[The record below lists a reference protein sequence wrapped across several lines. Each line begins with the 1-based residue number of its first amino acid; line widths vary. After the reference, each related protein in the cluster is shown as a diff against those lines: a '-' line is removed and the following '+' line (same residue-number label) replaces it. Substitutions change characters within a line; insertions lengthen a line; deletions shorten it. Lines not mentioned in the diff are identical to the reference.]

1 MGKKVVII
9 STSLRKNSNSDA
21 LAREFMRG
29 AKEAGNEV
37 EYISLRGKKIA
48 FCTGCMSCAKTG
60 ECAIRDDAVDIE
72 KQVASA
78 NVVVWATPI
87 YYYEMS
93 GQMKTLIDRLNPLY
107 PKELKFRD
115 VYVLT
120 TAQENAPTTSKTAEA
135 GVQAWVN
142 NFKQA
147 HFAGSVFCGG
157 VDGEGEIAGNNML
170 AAAYQM
176 GYDC

>member
-21 LAREFMRG
+21 LAREFLRG
-29 AKEAGNEV
+29 AEEAGHEA

-60 ECAIRDDAVDIE
+60 ACAIKDDAVEIE
-72 KQVASA
+72 KKVSA
-78 NVVVWATPI
+78 ADVVVWATPI

-107 PKELKFRD
+107 PKNLPFRD

-120 TAQENAPTTSKTAEA
+120 TAQENAPTTAKTAEA

-147 HFAGSVFCGG
+147 RFAGSLFCGG
-157 VDGEGEIAGNNML
+157 VDGEGEIAGNKKL
-170 AAAYQM
+170 ITAYEM
-176 GYDC
+176 GLNC

>member
-29 AKEAGNEV
+29 ALEVGNEV

-60 ECAIRDDAVDIE
+60 ECAIRDDAVAIE

-78 NVVVWATPI
+78 DVVVWATPI

-135 GVQAWVN
+135 GVQAWVD

-147 HFAGSVFCGG
+147 RFAGSLFCGG
-157 VDGEGEIAGNNML
+157 VDGEGEIAGNSML
-170 AAAYQM
+170 AEAYQM
-176 GYDC
+176 GRDC